1 MFYFRQ
7 ILPCQFLFKIFTI
20 QSILSLPITSSQKIC
35 IRQKKKKTPRKVF
48 KKGKRSFPGTN
59 QSYKKSR
66 LSRARRECLKV
77 CFDQLFDPLLDGLYP
92 ENSHEKSLAPS
103 TNGVWPASPYRQ
115 QHFISKLK
123 IYAIYNPSNSIGFPR
138 SSFQNRLLKR
148 ATCVHSGMRFADGIL
163 YSVFSLQVLV
173 KRHG

>member
-35 IRQKKKKTPRKVF
+35 MRQEKKNTPRKVF

-77 CFDQLFDPLLDGLYP
+77 CFD
-92 ENSHEKSLAPS
+92 
-103 TNGVWPASPYRQ
+103 
-115 QHFISKLK
+115 
-123 IYAIYNPSNSIGFPR
+123 
-138 SSFQNRLLKR
+138 
-148 ATCVHSGMRFADGIL
+148 
-163 YSVFSLQVLV
+163 
-173 KRHG
+173 